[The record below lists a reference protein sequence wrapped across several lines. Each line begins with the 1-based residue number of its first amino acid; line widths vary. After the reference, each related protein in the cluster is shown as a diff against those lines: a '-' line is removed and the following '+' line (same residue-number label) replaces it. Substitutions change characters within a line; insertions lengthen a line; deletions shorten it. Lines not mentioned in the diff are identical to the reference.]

1 MNGLLQGM
9 PALVFAVLLVVV
21 LPTARVLSQRILFNG
36 LITAGMVPLS
46 WWLPER
52 FLGIDHGTLL
62 LASLSG
68 VLAWWVFSG
77 QVWARRAR
85 RLLPRT
91 RWVDSIPFLAALLSA
106 LSLGTM
112 LAARSPLDVLSILT
126 SRWDYQS
133 HFSIYYMIRSH
144 GEVIP
149 TIPLGADGTTWGFA
163 EYPQGF
169 HALLATVSEIV
180 RPSIASLDSELT
192 AFIHL
197 QAGVTALTVLIVTAG
212 LCSIP
217 AVRRR
222 PALTATGTAIAVAA
236 WVYGPGSIP
245 AYEGFANFY
254 LACGMATA
262 TVLALLTFQR
272 RVPVVGVAA
281 VSAGLVSICNNWLLL
296 VTLVAMV
303 LVTRLVAVVRQR
315 SGYSRT
321 WWILSGLICAVSLVG
336 MALPVIQISPLI
348 KQSQN
353 ILGAQGGIAFP
364 DFGLALLAIVLAL
377 VLGFANRSMSSRTRS
392 WKLRAERLDISRA
405 AMGLFIP
412 IALCIWLAVSQS
424 IQSGAISYYFYKY
437 LIALLL
443 LAWPLAA
450 AAAAA
455 LLPPAMPADKSTRS
469 YGLAAG
475 LCILAVTST
484 QVFGF
489 SVPGMQTLG
498 LPPTARP
505 LTEMAAQQVRMTIT
519 GGFISRLLRS
529 ANQPQPESTVYISGP
544 NGLDPVLAARWQW
557 GMRAASSSAT
567 TDLSF
572 EIVDIA
578 KDYGRAPE
586 VIGRILADNPGIS
599 VIVDPELFDPVHQY
613 LLGRGLADRLIRL
626 DMSNGTPASS

>member
-1 MNGLLQGM
+1 M
-9 PALVFAVLLVVV
+9 VFAALLVLV
-21 LPTARVLSQRILFNG
+21 LPTAKVLSQRILFNG
-36 LITAGMVPLS
+36 LITAGLVPLS

-52 FLGIDHGTLL
+52 LMGTDHGTLL
-62 LASLSG
+62 LASLAG
-68 VLAWWVFSG
+68 AIAWWIFSAP
-77 QVWARRAR
+77 VWARRAR
-85 RLLPRT
+85 RLLPRA
-91 RWVDSIPFLAALLSA
+91 RWTDSIPFLAALLSA

-112 LAARSPLDVLSILT
+112 LAVRSPLDVLSILT

-133 HFSIYYMIRSH
+133 HFNIYYMIRRY

-149 TIPLGADGTTWGFA
+149 TIPRGADGISWGFA

-169 HALLATVSEIV
+169 HALLATASDIV
-180 RPSIASLDSELT
+180 RPSMASLDSELT
-192 AFIHL
+192 AFMHL
-197 QAGVTALTVLIVTAG
+197 QAGVSVLTVLIVTAG

-222 PALTATGTAIAVAA
+222 PAMAATGIAVAIAA

-281 VSAGLVSICNNWLLL
+281 VGAGLVCICNNWLLL
-296 VTLVAMV
+296 ITLVAVV
-303 LVTRLVAVVRQR
+303 LVTRFVAVVRQR
-315 SGYSRT
+315 RCYSRT
-321 WWILSGLICAVSLVG
+321 WWILSGIVSGVSLVG

-348 KQSQN
+348 RQSQQ
-353 ILGAQGGIAFP
+353 ILEAQGGIAFP
-364 DFGLALLAIVLAL
+364 DTGLALVAIVVAL
-377 VLGFANRSMSSRTRS
+377 VLGFANRTIASRTLSLR
-392 WKLRAERLDISRA
+392 LRAERLDVFRA
-405 AMGLFIP
+405 VLGLFIP

-424 IQSGAISYYFYKY
+424 IQNGAISYYFYKY

-450 AAAAA
+450 AAAAT
-455 LLPPAMPADKSTRS
+455 LLPAPAPADKSPRS

-475 LCILAVTST
+475 LCILALTST
-484 QVFGF
+484 QLFGF
-489 SVPGMQTLG
+489 SVPGMQKLG

-505 LTEMAAQQVRMTIT
+505 LTEMADQETRMAIT
-519 GGFISRLLRS
+519 GGFISRLLQS
-529 ANQPQPESTVYISGP
+529 ANQPQPASTVYVPGP
-544 NGLDPVLAARWQW
+544 HGLNPVLAARWQW
-557 GMRAASSSAT
+557 GMRASSSSAT
-567 TDLSF
+567 TDLSYK
-572 EIVDIA
+572 IVGIGE
-578 KDYGRAPE
+578 DYGRAPE
-586 VIGRILADNPGIS
+586 VIGMILAENPAMS

-626 DMSNGTPASS
+626 DTSGSTPTAG